1 MYKLFDNKLLD
12 DAELIENY
20 SKNIENDLNYI
31 SNKENKISIN
41 NTGLKEE
48 LNKLKITK
56 QANVHYQEEYNM
68 INNDIKKMEKE
79 KNKIENELDKIQKQE
94 KNVLSIEDQ
103 NNIPKIKK
111 AIENIYKDNNK
122 LDEEI
127 SLINTV
133 LMNKYSNI
141 LYDEII
147 NNNNGG
153 NIFNG
158 KNADIGKISENI
170 NNTEDVF
177 GEDEVI

>member
-1 MYKLFDNKLLD
+1 
-12 DAELIENY
+12 
-20 SKNIENDLNYI
+20 
-31 SNKENKISIN
+31 
-41 NTGLKEE
+41 
-48 LNKLKITK
+48 
-56 QANVHYQEEYNM
+56 
-68 INNDIKKMEKE
+68 MEKE

-94 KNVLSIEDQ
+94 KKVLSIEDQ